1 MLFFFLQEP
10 IQKLYFFLSF
20 SFFFLIAL
28 QAPNSSIFIGKSK
41 HATKLEIHFYKQKY
55 MKKIHPHPSNI
66 NSNKSKT
73 IIQ

>member
-1 MLFFFLQEP
+1 MLGFFSPRANSKIVFFPFL
-10 IQKLYFFLSF
+10 F
-20 SFFFLIAL
+20 FFFLIAL